1 MVKIQDS
8 DISKASISSERHEP
22 THDANSINQST
33 EKASKDANFIIHA
46 LGYLNTMEFPAY
58 KNNIL
63 DHVRKGTA
71 DSNVIALFQGL
82 DGYIKFKDLYHVQKA
97 LEVNNT
103 EEKTDYQ
110 ITDETRNNPS
120 FRTRDLTVDNST
132 KNREAV
138 NRDEERTDY
147 PEVTPTAMSNFACSM
162 CGKPFQSQHD
172 LIQHE
177 RFERGDRSVK

>member
-147 PEVTPTAMSNFACSM
+147 PEVTPTAMSNFAFSM

-177 RFERGDRSVK
+177 RFERGDKSEK

>member
-147 PEVTPTAMSNFACSM
+147 PEVTPTAMSNFICSM

>member
-8 DISKASISSERHEP
+8 DISKASISSERHKP
-22 THDANSINQST
+22 THDANSINRSA
-33 EKASKDANFIIHA
+33 EKANKDADFIIHA

-63 DHVRKGTA
+63 DHVTKGTA
-71 DSNVIALFQGL
+71 DSKVIALFQGL
-82 DGYIKFKDLYHVQKA
+82 DGYIKFKDLYHVRKA

-103 EEKTDYQ
+103 EKKTYYQ
-110 ITDETRNNPS
+110 ITDGTRNNPS
-120 FRTRDLTVDNST
+120 FRTRDLITDSST
-132 KNREAV
+132 KNRVAV

-147 PEVTPTAMSNFACSM
+147 PEVTPTAISNFTCSI
-162 CGKPFQSQHD
+162 CGKPFQTHHE

-177 RFERGDRSVK
+177 RFERGDKGVK

>member
-1 MVKIQDS
+1 
-8 DISKASISSERHEP
+8 
-22 THDANSINQST
+22 
-33 EKASKDANFIIHA
+33 
-46 LGYLNTMEFPAY
+46 MEFPAY

-63 DHVRKGTA
+63 DHVREGTA

-103 EEKTDYQ
+103 EKKINYQ
-110 ITDETRNNPS
+110 ITDQTRNNPS
-120 FRTRDLTVDNST
+120 FRSRDLTVDSST

-147 PEVTPTAMSNFACSM
+147 PEVKPTAMSNFTCSM
-162 CGKPFQSQHD
+162 CGKPFQTQHD

-177 RFERGDRSVK
+177 RFERRDKSMK

>member
-22 THDANSINQST
+22 TYDANSINRST
-33 EKASKDANFIIHA
+33 EKASKDTDFIIYA

-82 DGYIKFKDLYHVQKA
+82 DGYIKFKDLDHVQKV
-97 LEVNNT
+97 LEVNSI
-103 EEKTDYQ
+103 EKKTNYQ
-110 ITDETRNNPS
+110 ITDETRNNPT
-120 FRTRDLTVDNST
+120 FRTRDLSVDNST

-147 PEVTPTAMSNFACSM
+147 PEVTPTAMSNFTCSM
-162 CGKPFQSQHD
+162 CGKLFQTQHD

-177 RFERGDRSVK
+177 RFERGDKSVK

>member
-46 LGYLNTMEFPAY
+46 LGYLNTMGFPAY

-82 DGYIKFKDLYHVQKA
+82 DGYIKFKDLYLVQKA

-147 PEVTPTAMSNFACSM
+147 PEVTPTAMSNFTCSM